1 MNTVWSSYIQ
11 SVGTLSASR
20 ALRFADCFR
29 EEYARAF
36 RMEPGSRVL
45 EIGCGPGN
53 LAQALAR
60 WYPGSR
66 ITGIDRD
73 SAFIRY
79 ARENTSGAE
88 FLEGDATALPF
99 SDSSFDV
106 TIFNTVAEH
115 IEPGKF
121 YGEQYRVL
129 KEGGICLVL
138 SSRRG
143 IHIPAPCVAE
153 ETEFEKGLWQ
163 RADACFRA
171 AHAKYSVCAYP
182 QDEAE
187 LPRAMES
194 MGFRNVTTDYVV
206 AALTPDDPRYPREMA
221 HAMIDANRQ
230 NELDNAETMLRVA
243 GEVVTGDAVERMKT
257 QINAR
262 YDHRLRLYDKGIRQW
277 DTDVSVTMVVR
288 GVK

>member
-1 MNTVWSSYIQ
+1 MNTIWSSYIQ
-11 SVGTLSASR
+11 SIGTLSASR

-29 EEYARAF
+29 EEYTRAF
-36 RMEPGSRVL
+36 QMEPGSRVL

-53 LAQALAR
+53 LAQTLDR

-66 ITGIDRD
+66 ITGVDRD
-73 SAFIRY
+73 SSFIRY
-79 ARENTSGAE
+79 AREHGPGID

-99 SDSSFDV
+99 LEGTFDV
-106 TIFNTVAEH
+106 TISNTVAEH

-121 YGEQYRVL
+121 YGEQHRVL
-129 KEGGICLVL
+129 RKGGICLVL

-153 ETEFEKGLWQ
+153 KTEWEREIWQ
-163 RADACFRA
+163 RADSRFQAV
-171 AHAKYSVCAYP
+171 HARYSICAYP
-182 QDEAE
+182 QSEAE

-194 MGFRNVTTDYVV
+194 QGFRNVTTDYVV

-221 HAMIDANRQ
+221 QAMINANRQ
-230 NELDNAETMLRVA
+230 NDLDNAETMLHVA
-243 GEVVTGDAVERMKT
+243 GDVVTCEEVERIKA

-262 YDHRLRLYDKGIRQW
+262 YDQRLRLYDQGIRQW
-277 DTDVSVTMVVR
+277 DTDVTVTMILR

>member
-11 SVGTLSASR
+11 NVGTLAASR

-29 EEYARAF
+29 EEYTRAF
-36 RMEPGSRVL
+36 QMEPGSRVL

-66 ITGIDRD
+66 ITGMDRD
-73 SAFIRY
+73 SGFIRY
-79 ARENTSGAE
+79 ARKNAPGID

-99 SDSSFDV
+99 PDRSFDV
-106 TIFNTVAEH
+106 TISNTVAEH

-153 ETEFEKGLWQ
+153 NTEFEEDLWR
-163 RADACFRA
+163 RADPCFQA
-171 AHAKYSVCAYP
+171 VHAKYHICAYP
-182 QDEAE
+182 QNEAE

-194 MGFRNVTTDYVV
+194 HGFRNVTTDYVV
-206 AALTPDDPRYPREMA
+206 AALTPDDSRYPREMA
-221 HAMIDANRQ
+221 QAMINANRQ

-243 GEVVTGDAVERMKT
+243 GDVVTKEEVEKLKT
-257 QINAR
+257 LVNAR
-262 YDHRLRLYDKGIRQW
+262 YDQRLRLYDQGIRQW
-277 DTDVSVTMVVR
+277 DTDVSVTMILR